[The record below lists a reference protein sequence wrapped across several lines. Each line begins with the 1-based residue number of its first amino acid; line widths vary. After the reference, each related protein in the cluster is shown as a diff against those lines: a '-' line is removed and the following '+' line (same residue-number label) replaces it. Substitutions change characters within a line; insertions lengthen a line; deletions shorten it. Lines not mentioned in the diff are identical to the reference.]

1 MKLLLLSLVLVS
13 SGDVIP
19 TDDSRTTSNHV
30 FSFVRRSVFGK
41 RRTQSLDLR
50 AIFVFC
56 FEENSELRAGWAPGC
71 LNAQRELREESQ
83 SHGRIDARPWESAL
97 GGFCFA

>member
-41 RRTQSLDLR
+41 RRTQSYKDLR

-56 FEENSELRAGWAPGC
+56 VEENSELRA
-71 LNAQRELREESQ
+71 
-83 SHGRIDARPWESAL
+83 ARVGHRGTSMRSGSCVKSRKVMA
-97 GGFCFA
+97 